1 MSSPHYETPDL
12 HPISSSKL
20 ASLSYCQEVKDIYSL
35 SVLITIPRNTTE
47 VNNCH
52 LKGDNGGRFPSLPQ
66 DPNCHHFWKMTV
78 VTVFK
83 AFAGPTSILA
93 LEWFFLNSKLTPLQ
107 MLRSGF
113 QLLQIPSNFLSTA
126 SNALPSSQPY
136 LLLLPTLI
144 SILNE
149 SACSPR
155 RSMLSL
161 ISGLLFTVSHLPG
174 ANPIL
179 LPPSFG
185 RRHHFFRTPPGCLMT
200 QQ

>member
-1 MSSPHYETPDL
+1 MPFKSRL
-12 HPISSSKL
+12 
-20 ASLSYCQEVKDIYSL
+20 
-35 SVLITIPRNTTE
+35 
-47 VNNCH
+47 
-52 LKGDNGGRFPSLPQ
+52 NGGRFPSLPQ
-66 DPNCHHFWKMTV
+66 DPNCRHFWKRTV

-83 AFAGPTSILA
+83 AFSGPTSILA
-93 LEWFFLNSKLTPLQ
+93 LEWFFLKSKLTPL
-107 MLRSGF
+107 LTFCSGF
-113 QLLQIPSNFLSTA
+113 WLLQILSNFLSTA

-144 SILNE
+144 SSLNE

-155 RSMLSL
+155 RSILSL

-174 ANPIL
+174 ANSIL

-185 RRHHFFRTPPGCLMT
+185 RRHHFFRTPPGCLTT